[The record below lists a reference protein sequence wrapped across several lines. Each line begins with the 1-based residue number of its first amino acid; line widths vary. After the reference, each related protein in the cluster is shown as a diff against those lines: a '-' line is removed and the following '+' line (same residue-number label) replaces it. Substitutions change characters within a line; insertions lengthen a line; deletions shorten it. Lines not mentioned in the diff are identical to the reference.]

1 MIPNTHYPI
10 PNRQSPISNLSSPVA
25 LHTLAP
31 GACATILRIGGA
43 GALRRRLAEMGIVRG
58 ELIRAE
64 RVAPLG
70 DPIAFRVK
78 GYTLSLRRADAAQIE
93 VLPTLCHADGTPCA
107 VEGGDGCPLD
117 DEAAPLPEGDE
128 GRAHG

>member
-1 MIPNTHYPI
+1 
-10 PNRQSPISNLSSPVA
+10 
-25 LHTLAP
+25 
-31 GACATILRIGGA
+31 
-43 GALRRRLAEMGIVRG
+43 MGIVRG

-93 VLPTLCHADGTPCA
+93 VLPTHCHEGDIPCA
-107 VEGGDGCPLD
+107 VEARGAECPLD
-117 DEAAPLPEGDE
+117 ETTPLPGGVQSQPVDERSPAPLPEGD
-128 GRAHG
+128 GSTHG